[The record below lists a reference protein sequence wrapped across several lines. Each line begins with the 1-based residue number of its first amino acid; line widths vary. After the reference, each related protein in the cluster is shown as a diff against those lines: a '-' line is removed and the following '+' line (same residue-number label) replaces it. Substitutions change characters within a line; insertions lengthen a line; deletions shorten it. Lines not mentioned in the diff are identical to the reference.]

1 MQNPGHSRI
10 KSKCSMTTVFLSH
23 KSQHASAA
31 EALRDALS
39 IVFGRDEIF
48 LAEEIEKG
56 DDWREAIDKAL
67 DEAKCFLLLY
77 TDPRLD
83 WSWCFYE
90 AGAFAKMGGKPE
102 RPVFCLHPTDVA
114 PPSPLSN
121 LQTIPATAKQ
131 LEKWIR
137 DDLCKIKGCRQP
149 SDHEIS
155 PRIKKIEKLIEYAG
169 PIQEKTLKPFIW
181 IDPPGGEQNWEDES
195 SLSQYFSRAT
205 VSIDADSATQLGYAN
220 PPKGKQLLPFLRE
233 LASDAEWSDD
243 RVEFWIAKFFESLHD
258 AANERLLFQEAAY
271 FRHESGRILRPVVV
285 SYAKNSSGTKRRLRV
300 IFASELGSPLTD
312 KPSPTQRL
320 SVGIRL
326 AVRTRLE
333 VLDPFLG
340 RMSQVHRDK
349 VLSKRQRD
357 AIARR
362 NPVGGRVTE
371 VLDAILQEALA
382 HGMRPQDSPP
392 ILFEKPAQQQ
402 KYEEIRNHAQAL
414 WDGLKKKALEEDKKG
429 TGDYPESERLLAE
442 LDKHNQAYLDL
453 CLPRLRELLRR
464 GHQMNETP
472 VREHPSRTATVRR
485 PHGKRGVNLL
495 RFNKTGRRGP
505 DGIR

>member
-1 MQNPGHSRI
+1 MQNIGHSRI
-10 KSKCSMTTVFLSH
+10 KSKCSMMTVFLSH
-23 KSQHASAA
+23 KSHHASAA

-56 DDWREAIDKAL
+56 DNWRGSIDKAL
-67 DEAKCFLLLY
+67 GEAKCFVLLY
-77 TDPRLD
+77 TDPQLD

-102 RPVFCLHPTDVA
+102 RPVFCLHPADVA
-114 PPSPLSN
+114 PPSPLAN
-121 LQTIPATAKQ
+121 LQTIPATPKQ
-131 LEKWIR
+131 LEKWIH
-137 DDLCKIKGCRQP
+137 DLCKIKGCQQP

-155 PRIKKIEKLIEYAG
+155 PRIKKIEKLIEDAG
-169 PIQEKTLKPFIW
+169 PVQEKTLKPFIW
-181 IDPPGGEQNWEDES
+181 IDPPGGDEQNWDDENAV
-195 SLSQYFSRAT
+195 SQYFARAT
-205 VSIDADSATQLGYAN
+205 VSIDADSATQLGYAS
-220 PPKGKQLLPFLRE
+220 PPGGKQLLPFLRE
-233 LASDAEWSDD
+233 LASDAEWSDH

-258 AANERLLFQEAAY
+258 AAKERLLFQEAAF

-312 KPSPTQRL
+312 NPSTTQRL

-349 VLSKRQRD
+349 VLSKRPRD

-371 VLDAILQEALA
+371 ALDAILQEALA
-382 HGMRPQDSPP
+382 HGMRPHDVPP

-402 KYEEIRNHAQAL
+402 KYEEIRNRATAS
-414 WDGLKKKALEEDKKG
+414 WDGLKEKALEEDQKG
-429 TGDYPESERLLAE
+429 TGEYPESERLLAE
-442 LDKHNQAYLDL
+442 LDKYNQAYLDL
-453 CLPRLRELLRR
+453 SLPRLRELLRR
-464 GHQMNETP
+464 GHQ
-472 VREHPSRTATVRR
+472 
-485 PHGKRGVNLL
+485 
-495 RFNKTGRRGP
+495 
-505 DGIR
+505 